1 MTKDLTERSLI
12 KNIAVFSLPFLL
24 SYFLQTLY
32 GMADLFIVGQFN
44 GASSISGVSIGSQ
57 VMHMITVMLVG
68 VCMGTIVTIG
78 RYVGLHE
85 EKSVSKVIGNSIT
98 LFAVISAV
106 LLIVLLVMKNTIV
119 TIMGTPTKA
128 VNETGSYLFVCFLGI
143 PFIVAYNVI
152 ASIFRGLGDSK
163 TPMFFIAV
171 TCIVNIVMDYFFIGI
186 LGLKATGAAF
196 GTIIAQAFSVAVS
209 LFAIYKKKLIT
220 VKKEDLKLDKRY
232 YLPILKTGVPVAL
245 QDGLI
250 QISFLIITVIANA
263 RGVEVSAAV
272 GIVEKIISFLFLVPS
287 SMLSTVSTIASQ
299 AIGANKKELAIR
311 TLFTCMTI
319 GGSIGL
325 AVAIA
330 LQFVAEPVLGLFT
343 NEENVIA
350 LGSTYIHSYVF
361 DCVIACCQFCFS
373 GFFVACGYSSLSFIQ
388 NIVSIIVCRVPGA
401 YLASVYFPDTLF
413 PMGMAA
419 PMGGVLQ
426 ICICVYFFRKL
437 RKEGK
442 I

>member
-1 MTKDLTERSLI
+1 MTKDLTEGSLI

-78 RYVGLHE
+78 RYVGSHE

-106 LLIVLLVMKNTIV
+106 LLIVLLIMKNAIV
-119 TIMGTPTKA
+119 TIMGTPTEA

-143 PFIVAYNVI
+143 PFIIAYNVI

-171 TCIVNIVMDYFFIGI
+171 ACIVNIVMDYFFIGM

-196 GTIIAQAFSVAVS
+196 GTIIAQAFSVVVS

-220 VKKEDLKLDKRY
+220 VKKEDLKLEKQY

-299 AIGANKKELAIR
+299 AIGANKKELAVR

-319 GGSIGL
+319 GVSIGL

-361 DCVIACCQFCFS
+361 DCVIACCHFCFS

-413 PMGMAA
+413 PMGLAA
-419 PMGGVLQ
+419 PIGGVLQ
-426 ICICVYFFRKL
+426 MGICVYFFRKL